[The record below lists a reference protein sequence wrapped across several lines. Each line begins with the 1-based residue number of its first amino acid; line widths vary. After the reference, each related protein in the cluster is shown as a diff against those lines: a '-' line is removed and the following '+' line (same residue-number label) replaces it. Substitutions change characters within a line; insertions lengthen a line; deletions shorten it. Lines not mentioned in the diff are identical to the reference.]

1 MLWGRSAPRPRR
13 LGGYGVFWLK
23 ALRQPTID
31 LTIRTHAGLITR
43 IVETP
48 GLSLSEAELGELVSQ
63 LRVVAAKT
71 LPEESLTYGIF
82 SGDRERLS
90 RAIVTLICEEATGR
104 PIAFNALSVME
115 VELDGEPAEVTHLGL
130 VMVDPDER
138 GRGLSWVLYGLTA
151 LVLFVRDG
159 LRPKWISN
167 VTQVPSVVGMVSQ
180 TFSDVFP
187 SPHPDARQ
195 SFAHLQLARGIMSR
209 HRAVFGVGAEAGF
222 DEARFVITNAY
233 TGGSDALKK
242 TFEAAPKHRDEQYN
256 AFCARELDYA
266 RGDDVLQLGRIDL
279 AGARRYLLSEV
290 PSGSL
295 PALLAT
301 GTALA
306 LQRLVLPAVH
316 WMDDTRPFGILRPR
330 TSGKWGRPMT
340 PEMIADSIVNLC
352 GAIGLGVAM
361 VTLYRR
367 DPRSPLTR
375 RLLVALG
382 IIALL
387 FLVRGTAWWSGSG
400 VLDNLSMIPA
410 ALIPLGALIVTEGIL
425 RRHAPRPAK
434 IVILTGGIVL
444 GLAGAV
450 GSERFAAPFAILLV
464 LVPAWRL
471 CDLRLAAGD
480 ARPDHADGVRE
491 PQHRAPRRRRHPRHS
506 LHRHR
511 FQGADAGYPG
521 QARGIGGIA
530 RRHRDPDR
538 GTRRGDAA
546 SGAADDGA
554 AALEFGASRY
564 CRGVCRA
571 GCRCGAGH
579 AI

>member
-1 MLWGRSAPRPRR
+1 MAFISSGNSAIRRALGQVRFAAGRLS
-13 LGGYGVFWLK
+13 GYGVFWLK

-31 LTIRTHAGLITR
+31 LTIRTHTGLITR
-43 IVETP
+43 IVEFP
-48 GLSLSEAELGELVSQ
+48 GLSLSEAELGALVAQ

-90 RAIVTLICEEATGR
+90 RAVVTLISEETSGR

-130 VMVDPDER
+130 VMVDPDAR
-138 GRGLSWVLYGLTA
+138 GQGLSWVLYGLTA

-159 LRPKWISN
+159 LRLKWISN

-187 SPHPDARQ
+187 SPHPDSRQ

-209 HRAVFGVGAEAGF
+209 HRAVFGVGEEAGF

-256 AFCARELDYA
+256 AFCERELDYA
-266 RGDDVLQLGRIDL
+266 RGDDVLQIGRIDL

-301 GTALA
+301 GAALA

-330 TSGKWGRPMT
+330 M
-340 PEMIADSIVNLC
+340 
-352 GAIGLGVAM
+352 
-361 VTLYRR
+361 
-367 DPRSPLTR
+367 
-375 RLLVALG
+375 
-382 IIALL
+382 
-387 FLVRGTAWWSGSG
+387 
-400 VLDNLSMIPA
+400 
-410 ALIPLGALIVTEGIL
+410 
-425 RRHAPRPAK
+425 
-434 IVILTGGIVL
+434 
-444 GLAGAV
+444 
-450 GSERFAAPFAILLV
+450 
-464 LVPAWRL
+464 
-471 CDLRLAAGD
+471 
-480 ARPDHADGVRE
+480 
-491 PQHRAPRRRRHPRHS
+491 
-506 LHRHR
+506 
-511 FQGADAGYPG
+511 PG
-521 QARGIGGIA
+521 N
-530 RRHRDPDR
+530 
-538 GTRRGDAA
+538 A
-546 SGAADDGA
+546 SGP
-554 AALEFGASRY
+554 
-564 CRGVCRA
+564 
-571 GCRCGAGH
+571 
-579 AI
+579 